1 MYSKEFFKNIL
12 NLLEIESCKKL
23 LDFYQNTFFPNLT
36 FQMGSGV
43 ETPLQNPFGLLN
55 SSVDNNVKKRSNI
68 YRKIPFASSPFT
80 DACHSRINGF
90 GSVVET

>member
-1 MYSKEFFKNIL
+1 MYSKEFFKNTL

-43 ETPLQNPFGLLN
+43 ENPLQNPFGLLN
-55 SSVDNNVKKRSNI
+55 SSVDNNVKKREATFTE
-68 YRKIPFASSPFT
+68 KFHSPRPLLLLMHVT
-80 DACHSRINGF
+80 P
-90 GSVVET
+90 E